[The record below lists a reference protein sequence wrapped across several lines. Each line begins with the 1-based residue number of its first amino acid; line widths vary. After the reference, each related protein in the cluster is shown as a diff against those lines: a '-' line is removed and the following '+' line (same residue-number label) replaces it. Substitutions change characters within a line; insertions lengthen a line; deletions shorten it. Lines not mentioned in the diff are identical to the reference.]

1 MLKRFACLFFFMV
14 ALAVCSTTSVFAQR
28 KKPSVDQVLNTGSQG
43 TEFLLAVPP
52 NEILPYSVEGLEIY
66 IASAFDAN
74 VELFDYSGD
83 KSTRF
88 KIKPYEILTLAD
100 NNKAGKA
107 VLNWSMEVREA
118 EIPARKALRLKSDQP
133 ISVYMINSKSL
144 TTDGLMAIPVNGWG
158 LEYINCSYYDFREI
172 KPWPGGFIIIAR
184 EPTTVNI
191 LLRGTGQGA
200 ATTANGRKLGERF
213 TVSLDEGEVYMV
225 CGDGQT
231 RGQFDLTGSLIS
243 ADRPIGVIGFH
254 MRTTIPNML
263 NGGNGRNHLC
273 EMLPPVNTWG
283 KRYATLELQR
293 ARLGAGRGDV
303 FRIVGKEDQTKWTC
317 KFYDKTSGK
326 LLGQRGGLL
335 QKAGEFQDEIQAT
348 QPTASVEGFSVWEA
362 NKPVFLMQYS
372 CSSSWDGDQIL
383 DPFMFCVTPEE
394 QFITST
400 IFQSPTM
407 AQFSKHYLNLVVKT
421 DTSDPNLI
429 ENLKSLEI
437 DGQPVWNNGKAI
449 KPSLLFSRMPNGMY
463 FAGIEFGTEAR
474 AHRIKS
480 NGLVSFGGYIYG
492 FGAVDAYGW
501 PAAAGYRP
509 TTSVD
514 TMPPVIKGD
523 SLCGDYKFEA
533 TELRNIPDPPRTPP
547 IDTDQVE
554 TGIAQIDTVAGKNSF
569 NYRLELITDQIFPQA
584 IPYKR
589 FKYEWNVIDK
599 SKDARVIYFVAD
611 FAGNLTVDTCY
622 YFADRIVFT
631 PDPLSFGKLRLG
643 SNKTLTLTV
652 TNNSDAEVLLTSSK
666 IKLGTYF
673 KLVAGNVAEG
683 KEVKIPARGKYT
695 FDIQYT
701 GTRETTDILKDWDKD
716 TLLVTTGCGQFKHG
730 LTGVAAIPRIK
741 VRDFDAG
748 TRGLN
753 EKYCAGLII
762 ENPGSDTLVITT
774 ITGFE
779 NSSFSLSAGFTPAL
793 PIIVPPKG
801 QVELKDVCFVSD
813 KIVDETKDVTFGNN
827 GDGPDSV
834 SKWTGNTQTPGPGI
848 TGYDWLKRRVGTRHP
863 WTIKVYNTGN
873 QEIILND
880 VNFSTGGKYYPAG
893 SNEGNFV
900 FKIGDIKKGGVTVTT
915 ASLRGDTADVEVFFR
930 PDAEQAYNVEIKP
943 VWSTNQEARTA
954 RLIGEGI
961 IPKISS
967 QPISLTCAETP
978 EGDEVRRDIV
988 LNNGGTMPLT
998 VTDIRLAAGAPA
1010 GYALISAPTF
1020 PLTVRENGGVYSV
1033 TVAYT
1038 RPFGVGTASS
1048 ADIEVVHDAT
1058 PGTGV
1063 DATTL
1068 VPVQPHVQRI
1078 SVASCSAPDITTEDL
1093 DFGRN
1098 AANCDQPIKSFKI
1111 NNPSGSLKP
1120 LEIKDIRPVGPDAA
1134 AFTVVQILD
1143 GNSQPIAYPLILTAN
1158 QSVTVQVQFTP
1169 TLPNAAPWN
1178 DNAYSAQFE
1187 IDGYAQGE
1195 AKSFKTV
1202 VAKITGVG
1210 FVTPVT
1216 MNLTNDLAGA
1226 EARNPGSRV
1235 TCRISGV
1242 SSDWASAALRSF
1254 TIDVLYD
1261 PMTIAFA
1268 NNTLQTEGAAPGW
1281 NISNPAIST
1290 VGPNQSKMTF
1300 TCAGPSAIATNGPIF
1315 SFAATLLLS
1324 DRLNAKQDLQFEAG
1338 KPCVIPSTSGDST
1351 SIFNCAISRRVIE
1364 VSGARSMISPVSPNP
1379 VSSGVAAMTFGV
1391 GISAPTTIEVINAQG
1406 TVVRTLVNSRMQAG
1420 EYDLSFDT
1428 QGLASG
1434 AYFIRMRTVE
1444 FDQTQRLMI
1453 AE

>member
-1 MLKRFACLFFFMV
+1 MLKRYAYLFLFMV
-14 ALAVCSTTSVFAQR
+14 AVVVGFSTSAVAQR
-28 KKPSVDQVLNTGSQG
+28 KKVSVDQVLNTGSQG
-43 TEFLLAVPP
+43 TEFYFAIPP
-52 NEILPYSVEGLEIY
+52 NEILPFPVEGLEIY
-66 IASAFDAN
+66 VASAFDTN
-74 VELFDYSGD
+74 VELFDYAGD
-83 KSTRF
+83 RSTRF
-88 KIKPYEILTLAD
+88 KLKSYEVKTLSD
-100 NNKAGKA
+100 RKE
-107 VLNWSMEVREA
+107 LNWSMEIREA
-118 EIPARKALRLKSDQP
+118 EIPVRKALRLKADKP
-133 ISVYMINSKSL
+133 ISVYVINSKTT
-144 TTDGLMAIPVNGWG
+144 TTDGYMAVPVNGWG
-158 LEYINCSYYDFREI
+158 SDYICVTYSDFREI
-172 KPWPGGFIIIAR
+172 KPWPGGFMIIAK

-191 LLRGTGQGA
+191 LLRGRGQGS
-200 ATTANGRKLGERF
+200 ATTSNGRKIGERF
-213 TVSLDEGEVYMV
+213 TVTLDEGEVYMV
-225 CGDGQT
+225 HGDGTT
-231 RGQFDLTGSLIS
+231 RGEFDLTGSLIT
-243 ADRPIGVIGFH
+243 ADKPIGFINFH
-254 MRTTIPNML
+254 MRTTMPNL
-263 NGGNGRNHLC
+263 LINGNGRNHLC
-273 EMLPPVNTWG
+273 EMAPPITAWG
-283 KRYATLELQR
+283 KRYASLELKR
-293 ARLGAGRGDV
+293 ARLLAGRGDV
-303 FRIVGKEDQTKWTC
+303 FRIVGKDDQTKWTC
-317 KFYDKTSGK
+317 KYYDKTSGK

-335 QKAGEFQDEIQAT
+335 QKAGDFQDETQAT
-348 QPTASVEGFSVWEA
+348 QPTALVEGFSVWEA

-372 CSSSWDGDQIL
+372 CSSTWDGDQIL
-383 DPFMFCVTPEE
+383 DPFMFNVTPEE

-400 IFQSPTM
+400 IFQSPTQ
-407 AQFSKHYLNLVVKT
+407 AQFTKHYLNLVVKT

-437 DGQPVWNNGKAI
+437 DGKPVWNNPKAE
-449 KPSLLFSRMPNGMY
+449 KPSLLFTKMPNGMY
-463 FAGIEFGTEAR
+463 WASIEFGTEAI
-474 AHRIKS
+474 AHRIQS

-501 PAAAGYRP
+501 PAAAGFRP

-514 TMPPVIKGD
+514 TLPPVIKGD
-523 SLCGDYKFEA
+523 SLCGDYKLET
-533 TELRNIPDPPRTPP
+533 TELRNIPDPPKTPP

-554 TGIAQIDTVAGKNSF
+554 TGISQIDTVAGKNSF
-569 NYRLELITDQIFPQA
+569 NYQLVLITDQIFPQMNSF
-584 IPYKR
+584 KR
-589 FKYEWNVIDK
+589 FRYEWNVIDK

-611 FAGNLTVDTCY
+611 FAGNITVDTCY
-622 YFADRIVFT
+622 YFADRIVFS

-643 SNKTLTLTV
+643 SDKTLTLTV
-652 TNNSDAEVLLTSSK
+652 TNNSDSEVLLTSSK
-666 IKLGTYF
+666 IKAGTYF
-673 KLVAGNVAEG
+673 KLVGGNVAEG

-753 EKYCAGLII
+753 EKYCAGLLI

-774 ITGFE
+774 ITGYE

-793 PIIVPPKG
+793 PIIIPPKG

-813 KIVDETKDVTFGNN
+813 KVVDETKDVTFGNN

-863 WTIKVYNTGN
+863 WTVKVYNTGN
-873 QEIILND
+873 QEIVLND

-900 FKIGDIKKGGVTVTT
+900 FKIGDIKKGGVTVTS
-915 ASLRGDTADVEVFFR
+915 AALKGDTADVEVFFR
-930 PDAEQAYNVEIKP
+930 PGAEQSYNVDITP
-943 VWSTNQEARTA
+943 VWATAQDPRTA

-998 VTDIRLAAGAPA
+998 ITDIRLVAGAPA
-1010 GYALISAPTF
+1010 GYALVATPTF

-1038 RPFGVGTASS
+1038 RPFGFGNATT
-1048 ADIEVVHDAT
+1048 ADIEVIHDAT

-1068 VPVQPHVQRI
+1068 APVPAHTQRV
-1078 SVASCSAPDITTEDL
+1078 SVASCSSPDLSTEDL

-1098 AANCDQPIKSFKI
+1098 RANCDQPIKEFKI

-1120 LEIKDIRPVGPDAA
+1120 LEIKAIRTAGPDAA
-1134 AFTVVQILD
+1134 AFKIVQVLD
-1143 GNSQPIAYPLILTAN
+1143 ANSQPIAFPLILTAN

-1195 AKSFKTV
+1195 ANSFKTV

-1210 FVTPVT
+1210 YVTPVT

-1226 EARNPGSRV
+1226 DTRNPGTRV
-1235 TCRISGV
+1235 IFRVNGV
-1242 SSDWASAALRSF
+1242 SNDWASADLKSF
-1254 TIDVLYD
+1254 TVDVLYD
-1261 PMTIAFA
+1261 PMTIAFE
-1268 NNTLQTEGAAPGW
+1268 NNTLQTEAAAPGW
-1281 NISNPAIST
+1281 NISNPAISS
-1290 VGPNQSKMTF
+1290 VGPNVSKMTF
-1300 TCAGPSAIATNGPIF
+1300 TCTGPNRLATNGPIF
-1315 SFAATLLLS
+1315 AFGATLLLS
-1324 DRLNAKQDLQFEAG
+1324 DKLSAKQDLQFEPG

-1351 SIFNCAISRRVIE
+1351 GIFNCAIARRVVE
-1364 VSGARSMISPVSPNP
+1364 VSGARTMISPVSPNP
-1379 VSSGVAAMTFGV
+1379 VSSGMAKMTFGV
-1391 GISAPTTIEVINAQG
+1391 GISAPTTIELVNAQG
-1406 TVVRTLVNSRMQAG
+1406 TVVRTLVNARMQTG

-1434 AYFIRMRTVE
+1434 AYFVRMRTVE
-1444 FDQTQRLMI
+1444 FDQTQRLLI

>member
-1 MLKRFACLFFFMV
+1 MLKHYAYLFLFTV
-14 ALAVCSTTSVFAQR
+14 ALVVSATTSSMAQR
-28 KKPSVDQVLNTGSQG
+28 KKPTADQVMNTGSQG
-43 TEFLLAVPP
+43 TEFYFAIPP
-52 NEILPYSVEGLEIY
+52 NEILPFPVEGLEIY
-66 IASAFDAN
+66 VASAFDAN
-74 VELFDYSGD
+74 VTLFDYAGD
-83 KSTRF
+83 RETRF
-88 KIKPYEILTLAD
+88 KLKSYEVKTLSD
-100 NNKAGKA
+100 RKE
-107 VLNWSMEVREA
+107 LNWSMEIRDA
-118 EIPARKALRLKSDQP
+118 EIPVRKALRLKADKP
-133 ISVYMINSKSL
+133 ISVYVINSKTT
-144 TTDGLMAIPVNGWG
+144 TTDGYMAVPVNGWG
-158 LEYINCSYYDFREI
+158 TDYICVTYSDFKEF
-172 KPWPGGFIIIAR
+172 KPWPGGFMIIAK

-191 LLRGTGQGA
+191 LLRGRGQGSA
-200 ATTANGRKLGERF
+200 FTSNGRKIGERF

-225 CGDGQT
+225 HGDGTT
-231 RGQFDLTGSLIS
+231 RGEFDLTGSLVT
-243 ADRPIGVIGFH
+243 ADKPIGFINFH
-254 MRTTIPNML
+254 MRTTMPNL
-263 NGGNGRNHLC
+263 LINGNGRNHLC
-273 EMLPPVNTWG
+273 EMAPPITAWG
-283 KRYATLELQR
+283 KRYASLELKR
-293 ARLGAGRGDV
+293 ARLLAGRGDV
-303 FRIVGKEDQTKWTC
+303 FRIVAKDDQTKWTC
-317 KFYDKTSGK
+317 KYYDKSSGK

-335 QKAGEFQDEIQAT
+335 QKAGDFQDETQAT
-348 QPTASVEGFSVWEA
+348 QPTALVEGFSVWEA

-372 CSSSWDGDQIL
+372 CSSTWDGDQIL
-383 DPFMFCVTPEE
+383 DPFMFNVTPEE

-400 IFQSPTM
+400 IFQSPTQ
-407 AQFSKHYLNLVVKT
+407 AQFTKHYLNLVVKT

-437 DGQPVWNNGKAI
+437 DGKPVWNNPKAE
-449 KPSLLFSRMPNGMY
+449 KPSLLFTKMPNGMY
-463 FAGIEFGTEAR
+463 WASIEFGTEAI
-474 AHRIKS
+474 AHRIQS

-501 PAAAGYRP
+501 PAAAGFRP

-514 TMPPVIKGD
+514 TLAPVIIGD

-554 TGIAQIDTVAGKNSF
+554 TGIAQIDTVSGKNSF
-569 NYRLELITDQIFPQA
+569 NYRLELITDAIFPQA
-584 IPYKR
+584 VPYKR
-589 FKYEWNVIDK
+589 FKYEWQVIDK
-599 SKDARVIYFVAD
+599 SKDARVIYFVVD
-611 FAGNLTVDTCY
+611 FAGNITVDTCY
-622 YFADRIVFT
+622 YFADKIVFS

-666 IKLGTYF
+666 IKVGTYF
-673 KLVAGNVAEG
+673 KLVGGNVSEDE
-683 KEVKIPARGKYT
+683 EVKIPARGKYT
-695 FDIQYT
+695 FDIQYA
-701 GTRETTDILKDWDKD
+701 GTRETADILKDWDKD

-762 ENPGSDTLVITT
+762 ENPGSDTLIITT

-779 NSSFSLSAGFTPAL
+779 NSAFSLSAGFTPAL
-793 PIIVPPKG
+793 PIIIPPKG

-863 WTIKVYNTGN
+863 WTVKVYNTGN
-873 QEIILND
+873 QEIVLND

-893 SNEGNFV
+893 SNEANFV

-915 ASLRGDTADVEVFFR
+915 ASLRGDSADVEVFFR
-930 PDAEQAYNVEIKP
+930 PGAEQAYNIEITP
-943 VWSTNQEARTA
+943 VWATNQDARTA

-961 IPKISS
+961 IPKVNS

-978 EGDEVRRDIV
+978 ELDEVRRDIV

-998 VTDIRLAAGAPA
+998 ITDIRLAAGAPQ
-1010 GYALISAPTF
+1010 GYSMITAPTY
-1020 PLTVRENGGVYSV
+1020 PVTVRENGGTYTV

-1038 RPFGVGTASS
+1038 RPVGFGGASS
-1048 ADIEVVHDAT
+1048 ADIEVIHDAT

-1068 VPVQPHVQRI
+1068 VPVDPHTQRI
-1078 SVASCSAPDITTEDL
+1078 SVASCSSPDIATEDL
-1093 DFGRN
+1093 DFGRQR
-1098 AANCDQPIKSFKI
+1098 ANCDKPTKEFKI
-1111 NNPSGSLKP
+1111 SNPSGSLKP
-1120 LEIKDIRPVGPDAA
+1120 LEIKEIRATGPDAA
-1134 AFTVVQILD
+1134 AFTVIGILD
-1143 GNSQPIAYPLILTAN
+1143 ANSQPIAYPLILTAG
-1158 QSVTVQVQFTP
+1158 QSVTVQVSYNP
-1169 TLPNAAPWN
+1169 TFPNAAPWA
-1178 DNAYSAQFE
+1178 DKTDTALFE

-1195 AKSFKTV
+1195 TKSFKTV
-1202 VAKITGVG
+1202 IAKITGVG
-1210 FVTPVT
+1210 FVTPVA

-1242 SSDWASAALRSF
+1242 SNDWASAALRSF

-1281 NISNPAIST
+1281 NISNPAISS
-1290 VGPNQSKMTF
+1290 VGPNVAKMTF
-1300 TCAGPSAIATNGPIF
+1300 TCTGPNAIATNGPIF

-1324 DRLNAKQDLQFEAG
+1324 DKINAKQDLQFDAG
-1338 KPCVIPSTSGDST
+1338 NRPCIIPSTSGDST
-1351 SIFNCAISRRVIE
+1351 SIFNCAISRRVVE

-1379 VSSGVAAMTFGV
+1379 VSSGLATMTFGV

-1434 AYFIRMRTVE
+1434 AYFIRMRTAE

>member
-1 MLKRFACLFFFMV
+1 MLKRYACLFFFML
-14 ALAVCSTTSVFAQR
+14 ALSVCSTTSVYAQR
-28 KKPSVDQVLNTGSQG
+28 KKISVDQVLNTGSQG
-43 TEFLLAVPP
+43 TEFYFAIPP
-52 NEILPYSVEGLEIY
+52 NEILPFPVEGLEIY
-66 IASAFDAN
+66 VASAFDTN
-74 VELFDYSGD
+74 VELFDYAGD
-83 KSTRF
+83 RSTRF
-88 KIKPYEILTLAD
+88 KLKSYEVKTLSD
-100 NNKAGKA
+100 RKE
-107 VLNWSMEVREA
+107 LNWSMEIRDA
-118 EIPARKALRLKSDQP
+118 EIPVRKALRLKADKP
-133 ISVYMINSKSL
+133 ISVYVINSKTT
-144 TTDGLMAIPVNGWG
+144 TTDGYMAVPVNGWG
-158 LEYINCSYYDFREI
+158 SDYICVTYSDFREI
-172 KPWPGGFIIIAR
+172 KPWPGGFMIIAK

-191 LLRGTGQGA
+191 LLRGRGQGS
-200 ATTANGRKLGERF
+200 ATTSNGRKIGERF

-225 CGDGQT
+225 HGDGTT
-231 RGQFDLTGSLIS
+231 RGEFDLTGSLIT
-243 ADRPIGVIGFH
+243 ADKPIGFINFH
-254 MRTTIPNML
+254 MRTTMPNL
-263 NGGNGRNHLC
+263 LINGNGRNHLC
-273 EMLPPVNTWG
+273 EMAPPITAWG
-283 KRYATLELQR
+283 KRYASLELKR
-293 ARLGAGRGDV
+293 ARLLAGRGDV
-303 FRIVGKEDQTKWTC
+303 FRIVAKDDQTKWTC
-317 KFYDKTSGK
+317 KYYDKSSGK

-335 QKAGEFQDEIQAT
+335 QKAGDFQDETQAT
-348 QPTASVEGFSVWEA
+348 QPTALVEGFSVWEA

-372 CSSSWDGDQIL
+372 CSSTWDGDQIL
-383 DPFMFCVTPEE
+383 DPFMFNVTPEE

-400 IFQSPTM
+400 IFQSPTQ
-407 AQFSKHYLNLVVKT
+407 AQFTKHYLNLVVKT

-429 ENLKSLEI
+429 DNLKSLEI
-437 DGQPVWNNGKAI
+437 DGKPVWNNPKAE
-449 KPSLLFSRMPNGMY
+449 KPSLLFTRMPNGMY
-463 FAGIEFGTEAR
+463 WASIEFGTEAV
-474 AHRIKS
+474 AHRIQS

-501 PAAAGYRP
+501 PAAAGFRP

-514 TMPPVIKGD
+514 TLPPQIKAD
-523 SLCGDYKFEA
+523 SLCGDYKLET
-533 TELRNIPDPPRTPP
+533 TELRNIPDPPKTPP

-554 TGIAQIDTVAGKNSF
+554 TGISQIDTVSGKNSF
-569 NYRLELITDQIFPQA
+569 NYRLDLITDQLFPQA
-584 IPYKR
+584 NSYKR
-589 FKYEWNVIDK
+589 FRYEWNVIDK

-611 FAGNLTVDTCY
+611 FAGNITVDTCY

-631 PDPLSFGKLRLG
+631 PDPLAFGKLRLG

-779 NSSFSLSAGFTPAL
+779 NSSFSLSTGFTPAL

-813 KIVDETKDVTFGNN
+813 KIVDETKDVTFGSN

-848 TGYDWLKRRVGTRHP
+848 TGYDWLKRRVSTRHP

-1010 GYALISAPTF
+1010 GYALVTTPTF
-1020 PLTVRENGGVYSV
+1020 PVTVRENGGVYSV

-1038 RPFGVGTASS
+1038 RPFGFGNATT

-1068 VPVQPHVQRI
+1068 APVQPHTQRI
-1078 SVASCSAPDITTEDL
+1078 SVASCSSPDLSTEDL

-1098 AANCDQPIKSFKI
+1098 RANCDQPIKEFKI

-1120 LEIKDIRPVGPDAA
+1120 LEIKAIRTAGADAG
-1134 AFTVVQILD
+1134 AFKIVQVLD
-1143 GNSQPIAYPLILTAN
+1143 ANSQPIAFPLILTAN

-1195 AKSFKTV
+1195 ANSFKTV

-1210 FVTPVT
+1210 YVTPVT
-1216 MNLTNDLAGA
+1216 MNLTNDLVGSDT
-1226 EARNPGSRV
+1226 RNPGTRV
-1235 TCRISGV
+1235 TFRVAGV
-1242 SSDWASAALRSF
+1242 SNDWKSADLRSF
-1254 TIDVLYD
+1254 TVDVLYD
-1261 PMTIAFA
+1261 PVTIVFA
-1268 NNTLQTEGAAPGW
+1268 NNTVQTEGAAPGW
-1281 NISNPAIST
+1281 NISNPAISS
-1290 VGPNQSKMTF
+1290 VGPNVSKMTF
-1300 TCAGPSAIATNGPIF
+1300 TCTGTNAIATNGPIF
-1315 SFAATLLLS
+1315 SFASTLLLS
-1324 DRLNAKQDLQFEAG
+1324 DRLSTKQDLQFDPG

-1351 SIFNCAISRRVIE
+1351 GIFNCAISRRVVE
-1364 VSGARSMISPVSPNP
+1364 VSGARTMISPVSPNP
-1379 VSSGVAAMTFGV
+1379 VSSGVATMTFGV
-1391 GISAPTTIEVINAQG
+1391 GISAPTTIEVVNAQG
-1406 TVVRTLVNSRMQAG
+1406 TVVRTLVSSRLQAG

-1428 QGLASG
+1428 QGMASG

-1444 FDQTQRLMI
+1444 FDQTQRLII